1 MIEPSEPAPG
11 LHDDG
16 PDEGLS
22 GVVGS
27 VRQLAGEAKAFA
39 EAELAYQ
46 KARAAYA
53 AGSASSIAVRGLVAA
68 VFAVFGLGALVIGL
82 LIALATVI
90 GPWLATIVVAGT
102 LFVIALILALSAKAR
117 FTRAMAVVFPED
129 GADGAS

>member
-1 MIEPSEPAPG
+1 MTNLQRDRHG
-11 LHDDG
+11 LHYVSVCVMELIAKVLPLIAFG
-16 PDEGLS
+16 PPVKGPQS
-22 GVVGS
+22 G
-27 VRQLAGEAKAFA
+27 RC
-39 EAELAYQ
+39 
-46 KARAAYA
+46 
-53 AGSASSIAVRGLVAA
+53 AVRGLVAA